1 MVTLKTDKEKTAL
14 LTVLS
19 GFFYFIFLFL
29 FQGGIV
35 LFQLVD
41 TYGPSGTS
49 LLFIACAET
58 IVIGWVYG
66 KLLAL
71 N

>member
-19 GFFYFIFLFL
+19 GFFFLIFLFL

-49 LLFIACAET
+49 LLFIACTET

>member
-19 GFFYFIFLFL
+19 GFFFLIFLFL

-66 KLLAL
+66 KLLTL

>member
-19 GFFYFIFLFL
+19 GFLFFIFLFL

>member
-19 GFFYFIFLFL
+19 GFFFLIFLFL
-29 FQGGIV
+29 LQGGIV